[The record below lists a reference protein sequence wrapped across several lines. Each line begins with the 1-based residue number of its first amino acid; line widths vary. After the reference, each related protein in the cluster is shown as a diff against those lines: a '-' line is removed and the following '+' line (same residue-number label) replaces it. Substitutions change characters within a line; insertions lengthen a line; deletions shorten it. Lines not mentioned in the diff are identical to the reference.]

1 MQSGVVR
8 SQVLPTKGNEMRAI
22 NSSPVPLK
30 WRVAPLESWSFD
42 YMSRAVFR
50 ALGLVIEESHE

>member
-1 MQSGVVR
+1 
-8 SQVLPTKGNEMRAI
+8 MRAS
-22 NSSPVPLK
+22 NSSVPLK

-50 ALGLVIEESHE
+50 ALGLVIEESDE